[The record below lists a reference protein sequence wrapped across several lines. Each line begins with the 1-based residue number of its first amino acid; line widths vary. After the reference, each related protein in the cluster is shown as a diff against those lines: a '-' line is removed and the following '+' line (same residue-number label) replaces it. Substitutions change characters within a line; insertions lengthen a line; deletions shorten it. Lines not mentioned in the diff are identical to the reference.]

1 MFDGKEGFGNLL
13 RQAQELQGRLKE
25 VQEQVNRERVTGAS
39 GGGMVKV
46 TATGG
51 QEIVKVEI
59 DASVIDPGDP
69 ELLGDL
75 IAAACNDALRRVRE
89 LLQQRM
95 SAATGGIDPTKLF
108 GG

>member
-1 MFDGKEGFGNLL
+1 MFEGKEGLGGLL

-25 VQEQVNRERVTGAS
+25 VQEQAARERVTGTS

-46 TATGG
+46 TATGA
-51 QEIVKVEI
+51 QEIVKVEM
-59 DASVIDPGDP
+59 DPGVIDPGDP

-75 IAAACNDALRRVRE
+75 VAAACNDALRRARD

-95 SAATGGIDPTKLF
+95 SAVTGGIDPTQLF